1 MTGGI
6 QVLALAADL
15 QALIEVRPMQGFL
28 VHSVFDHAANLLTG
42 DDLLVTL
49 LSRDRDMTPLGL
61 IADVPSLADLD
72 LREGDRLVLDG
83 RQSLILPRQT
93 GRLIL
98 TGAKTL
104 PVRLE
109 SAKGEQKVSPPA
121 LELIQ
126 KKLILADSAGIA
138 PLASW
143 LPQGQDLPDKAGNV
157 YCAFIG
163 RDLKAFL
170 DDLEAGE
177 SRAALDKASR
187 LIGFGPGLTPACDD
201 FLAGILLW
209 LYYRGADPAFGRQMA
224 RQARDRTTLVSAHM
238 ISHAAAGRA
247 NGLYLALIKAA
258 LEGDLDRLADSID
271 RVLAYGASSGAD
283 FLFGFYA
290 AASLGASE
298 ASMVGL
304 VPQLDKIRKI
314 S

>member
-1 MTGGI
+1 
-6 QVLALAADL
+6 
-15 QALIEVRPMQGFL
+15 MQGFR

-42 DDLLVTL
+42 DDLLITL
-49 LSRDRDMTPLGL
+49 LSRDRDMAPLGL
-61 IADVPSLADLD
+61 IADVARLADLD
-72 LREGDRLVLDG
+72 LKLQDRLTLDG

-98 TGAKTL
+98 AGAKAVS
-104 PVRLE
+104 VRLE
-109 SAKGEQKVSPPA
+109 AIEGDKKINPAA
-121 LELIQ
+121 LELIRQ
-126 KKLILADSAGIA
+126 RLIRADSAGIA
-138 PLASW
+138 PLVSW
-143 LPQGQDLPDKAGNV
+143 LPDGQDLPDKAGNV

-290 AASLGASE
+290 AASLE
-298 ASMVGL
+298 ASKTSREGR
-304 VPQLDKIRKI
+304 VPYLDRRKI

>member
-6 QVLALAADL
+6 QVLALSADL
-15 QALIEVRPMQGFL
+15 QALIEARPMQGFL

-61 IADVPSLADLD
+61 IADVSKVADLD
-72 LREGDRLVLDG
+72 IKPQDRLILDG
-83 RQSLILPRQT
+83 RKALILPRQA
-93 GRLIL
+93 GRLSL

-109 SAKGEQKVSPPA
+109 AKEVENKISPAALDLIRQK
-121 LELIQ
+121 LIQ
-126 KKLILADSAGIA
+126 ADSAGIA
-138 PLASW
+138 PLVAW
-143 LPQGQDLPDKAGNV
+143 LPKGQDLPDKPGNV
-157 YCAFIG
+157 YCRFIG

-170 DDLEAGE
+170 EDLAAGD
-177 SRAALDKASR
+177 SRGALDKAR
-187 LIGFGPGLTPACDD
+187 KLIGFGPGLTPACDD

-209 LYYRGADPAFGRQMA
+209 LYYRGADPAFGRQLA
-224 RQARDRTTLVSAHM
+224 RLAKDRTTLVSAHM
-238 ISHAAAGRA
+238 LSHAAAGRA
-247 NGLYLALIKAA
+247 NGLYLALIQAA
-258 LEGDLDRLADSID
+258 LEGDLDKLAPLTD

-298 ASMVGL
+298 TSMV
-304 VPQLDKIRKI
+304 VSHQDRRKI

>member
-6 QVLALAADL
+6 QVLALSADL
-15 QALIEVRPMQGFL
+15 QALIEARPMQGFL

-61 IADVPSLADLD
+61 IADVSKVADLD
-72 LREGDRLVLDG
+72 LRPQDRLILDG
-83 RQSLILPRQT
+83 RKSLILPRQT
-93 GRLIL
+93 GRLSL
-98 TGAKTL
+98 TGAKVA

-109 SAKGEQKVSPPA
+109 TTEGKRKVSPAA
-121 LELIQ
+121 LDLIRQKLIQ
-126 KKLILADSAGIA
+126 ADSAGIA
-138 PLASW
+138 PLVTW
-143 LPQGQDLPDKAGNV
+143 LPKSQVLPDKPGNV
-157 YCAFIG
+157 YCRFIG

-170 DDLEAGE
+170 EDLAAGD
-177 SRAALDKASR
+177 SRGALDKAR
-187 LIGFGPGLTPACDD
+187 KLIGFGPGLTPACDD

-209 LYYRGADPAFGRQMA
+209 LYYRGADPAFGRQLA
-224 RQARDRTTLVSAHM
+224 RLAKDRTTLVSAHM
-238 ISHAAAGRA
+238 LSHAAAGRA
-247 NGLYLALIKAA
+247 NGLYLALIQSA
-258 LEGDLDRLADSID
+258 LEGDLDKLAALTD

-298 ASMVGL
+298 TSMV
-304 VPQLDKIRKI
+304 VSHQDRRKI